1 MRLASTPSPFHSA
14 ARDSPNWSVPTAVKY
29 PVRAPQRAAA
39 IIAFDVSPPKPGL
52 NGAPSS
58 GWLSSTSASP
68 MARMSAMASARC
80 DRNRDAGHDAGGG
93 AMGDPDCAPR
103 TQQRAG
109 AIGGERVGGDRSRKD
124 ERAGRSDFRENRR
137 RHRVEI
143 DEKRHDR
150 KEEHDHFGIAE
161 RQRQRARKGAPS
173 ERGAR
178 RRRPALEPRG
188 GSRHS

>member
-68 MARMSAMASARC
+68 MARMSAMASARG
-80 DRNRDAGHDAGGG
+80 DRDRDAGHDAGGG
-93 AMGDPDCAPR
+93 AVGDPNRAAR

-109 AIGGERVGGDRSRKD
+109 PIGGERVSG
-124 ERAGRSDFRENRR
+124 ERRREDDDAGRGDFREDTQ
-137 RHRVEI
+137 RHRIEN
-143 DEKRHDR
+143 DE
-150 KEEHDHFGIAE
+150 
-161 RQRQRARKGAPS
+161 
-173 ERGAR
+173 
-178 RRRPALEPRG
+178 
-188 GSRHS
+188 